1 METEIEIKFLFSADF
16 EQELFNTIKSQQVIS
31 TKEQLLHN
39 VYFDTSDRSLRKMDM
54 GLRVRSCDN
63 RSVQTIKTSGRV
75 IGGLHQRPEYN
86 EPIEGGRPELAR
98 FNSKIWP
105 DECDIKALENELVPI
120 FSTDFTRQTWLLE
133 MSEATLIEVAY
144 DRGFIEAKQD
154 KKDIC
159 EIELE
164 LIKGDEKQ
172 LFILAEQI
180 ALLPQVRLSNVS
192 KAQRGYMLGDQT
204 EFVVKPLLESPLLPS
219 MSIAQALMTNIQHG
233 LRHIQYHENCYLESY
248 QDAALNELVVGIK
261 FVHQNLSL
269 FKDHSPML
277 LKAPW
282 IEGLHW
288 LARSFSWLE
297 LHSDNQNLL
306 NNKGYYLRKITKY
319 KKLLKQIEQQDNSLP
334 SQESICALLHSS
346 RYCQFVL
353 SLTQWLIQLEK
364 NTFASEKSH
373 EIKEFACQR
382 LSEVW
387 QSFREVLQNHGDN
400 QLLAYQGLLEGNLLM
415 GLSVANLFSHDDYF
429 NFYAPWLDI
438 KQGLK
443 ELSMIKIVD
452 DFAEIET
459 DKARQLDYFRWIKR
473 KQESLSHALEQSK
486 QQALLKESFWNEK
499 LSD

>member
-1 METEIEIKFLFSADF
+1 M
-16 EQELFNTIKSQQVIS
+16 
-31 TKEQLLHN
+31 
-39 VYFDTSDRSLRKMDM
+39 
-54 GLRVRSCDN
+54 
-63 RSVQTIKTSGRV
+63 
-75 IGGLHQRPEYN
+75 
-86 EPIEGGRPELAR
+86 
-98 FNSKIWP
+98 
-105 DECDIKALENELVPI
+105 
-120 FSTDFTRQTWLLE
+120 
-133 MSEATLIEVAY
+133 
-144 DRGFIEAKQD
+144 
-154 KKDIC
+154 
-159 EIELE
+159 
-164 LIKGDEKQ
+164 
-172 LFILAEQI
+172 
-180 ALLPQVRLSNVS
+180 
-192 KAQRGYMLGDQT
+192 
-204 EFVVKPLLESPLLPS
+204 
-219 MSIAQALMTNIQHG
+219 
-233 LRHIQYHENCYLESY
+233 
-248 QDAALNELVVGIK
+248 
-261 FVHQNLSL
+261 
-269 FKDHSPML
+269 
-277 LKAPW
+277 
-282 IEGLHW
+282 
-288 LARSFSWLE
+288 
-297 LHSDNQNLL
+297 
-306 NNKGYYLRKITKY
+306 
-319 KKLLKQIEQQDNSLP
+319 P